1 MKKYFLL
8 LVSVFLLTACST
20 TQDNEPS
27 NNNTKTTQETKTEKA
42 PDFTLIDENGE
53 TISLSDLKGKK
64 VYVNV
69 WASWCGP
76 CKREFPELEKVYQK
90 VKDKDDIVF
99 LSVTS
104 PNDKQFK
111 NSNPADKDSA
121 TILAAAEELGATY
134 PVYFDSSDHFM
145 EDYAIR
151 AFPTHVFINSDGSL
165 AKYYPGQI
173 NEEMLEEQLE
183 LLQ

>member
-8 LVSVFLLTACST
+8 LASLFLLTACST
-20 TQDNEPS
+20 TKEDKQSSSQVE
-27 NNNTKTTQETKTEKA
+27 TTQEAKTEKA
-42 PDFTLIDENGE
+42 PDFTLIDDKGE

-64 VYVNV
+64 VYINV

-76 CKREFPELEKVYQK
+76 CKREFPELEKVYQN
-90 VKDKDDIVF
+90 VKEDDDIVF

-121 TILAAAEELGATY
+121 TILAAAKELGATY
-134 PVYFDSSDHFM
+134 PVYFDSNDHFM
-145 EDYAIR
+145 EEYAIR

-173 NEEMLEEQLE
+173 NEEMLEEQLA
-183 LLQ
+183 LLK